1 MTTAQPSPLAP
12 ASPFTVERE
21 VFITRHNAKQSR
33 ITYACTAAVAP
44 VEQAA
49 LDLVDV
55 LGLLKIE
62 SPASALGMLANIET
76 HIREAKR
83 ALESVA
89 R

>member
-1 MTTAQPSPLAP
+1 MTTAQPSPLSESQFA
-12 ASPFTVERE
+12 VERE
-21 VFITRHNAKQSR
+21 AFFTRHNAKQQK
-33 ITYACTAAVAP
+33 ITDACTSATSS
-44 VEQAA
+44 VEQAS
-49 LDLVDV
+49 LELIDT
-55 LGLLKIE
+55 LGLLKIG